1 MKTLYINFSEI
12 STIFVRFLKDWR
24 ILPRFLPFSLH
35 FTGQIFVF
43 FAIIRHFL
51 QIAPQRPNVM

>member
-24 ILPRFLPFSLH
+24 ILPRYLRFSLH

-43 FAIIRHFL
+43 FAIVHHFL
-51 QIAPQRPNVM
+51 QILLPPPDVM